1 MRKLLQTLETLRQKR
16 KLGLMTHVVVGYPR
30 LEETIRL
37 VKAMEETGADLI
49 ELQMPFSDPVAD
61 GPTILI
67 ANKVS
72 LDQGTK
78 MRDCLRVMSQLSGE
92 MEAPLLFM
100 GYYNLIFNYGVE
112 KFCQDAAKA
121 GAQGLI
127 VPDIPP
133 DEESEEHYY
142 EACNQYGL
150 APIIVVSPAS
160 TEKRLKMLANY
171 ARGFVYA
178 VSRYGI
184 TGARAE
190 LAPELMDYLK
200 RVRQL
205 IHLPLAVGFGISK
218 KEHIQ
223 ALAPHAEIAVVGSA
237 LINLYNQ
244 LPEGEKIEGIKKFI
258 RELKN

>member
-1 MRKLLQTLETLRQKR
+1 MDKLVHTLQALQQKR
-16 KLGLMTHVVVGYPR
+16 QLGLMTHVVVGYPR
-30 LEETIRL
+30 LEETARL
-37 VKAMEETGADLI
+37 VKAMGEAGADLI

-67 ANKVS
+67 ANKAS

-78 MRDCLRVMSQLSGE
+78 TRDCLHLMSRLSHE
-92 MEAPLLFM
+92 METPLLFM
-100 GYYNLIFNYGVE
+100 GYYNLVFNYGVE
-112 KFCQDAAKA
+112 KFCRDAAKA

-142 EACNQYGL
+142 QSCYKYDL
-150 APIIVVSPAS
+150 APIVVVSPAS
-160 TEKRLKMLANY
+160 TEKRLRMLAEY
-171 ARGFVYA
+171 GRGLVYA

-184 TGARAE
+184 TGAKAE
-190 LAPELMDYLK
+190 LAPELLDYLK
-200 RVRQL
+200 RVKHS

-218 KEHIQ
+218 KEHVR
-223 ALAPHAEIAVVGSA
+223 ALASHADIAVVGSA

-244 LPEGEKIEGIKKFI
+244 LPEGEKIEGIKTFV
-258 RELKN
+258 RELKD